1 MKNIGLIG
9 VSRSGKDTIGRF
21 LVETYGYRRVA
32 FADAVRRSLLAVDPY
47 VRPVEVTDVGAAG
60 TVSRGV
66 DVERLSAV
74 VGRIGWERAK
84 DEVPEVRR
92 LLQAYASEG
101 VRDVLGADTWL
112 NIGLRAA
119 DEANADGVP
128 VVFTDVRFRNEVDAL
143 RERGAFLVYILRPGT
158 APANG
163 HRSERELSPV
173 DADTVIH
180 NDGDLLSLYYRT
192 CQLAES
198 L

>member
-32 FADAVRRSLLAVDPY
+32 FADAVRRSLLAMDPY
-47 VRPVEVTDVGAAG
+47 VRPVEVTDAGAAG

-143 RERGAFLVYILRPGT
+143 RERGAFLVYILRPGA

-163 HRSERELSPV
+163 HRSERELSPA
-173 DADTVIH
+173 DADAVIR

-192 CQLAES
+192 CRLAES

>member
-9 VSRSGKDTIGRF
+9 VSRSGKDTVGRF

-47 VRPVEVTDVGAAG
+47 VRPVEVADVGAEG
-60 TVSRGV
+60 MVSRGV

-143 RERGAFLVYILRPGT
+143 RERGAFLVYILRPGA
-158 APANG
+158 APANW
-163 HRSERELSPV
+163 HRSERELSPA
-173 DADTVIH
+173 DADAVIH

-192 CQLAES
+192 CRLAES